1 MATRLKKGRRS
12 DHESCGYV
20 RSEFHLNAVTM
31 AYGVVSSKHRVK
43 SPPGPEDP
51 EMRDPYLGSL
61 GLDCVLIEKQSHI

>member
-1 MATRLKKGRRS
+1 MATRLKRGRRS
-12 DHESCGYV
+12 DHGPCGYV
-20 RSEFHLNAVTM
+20 RISFERTM